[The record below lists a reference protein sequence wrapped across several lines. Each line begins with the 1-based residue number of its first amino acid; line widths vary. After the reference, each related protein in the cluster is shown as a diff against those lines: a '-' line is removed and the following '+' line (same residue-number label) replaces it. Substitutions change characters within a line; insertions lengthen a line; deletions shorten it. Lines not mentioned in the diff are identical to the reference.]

1 MKTNH
6 IMAAK
11 FSFHAPTRKHCSVC
25 ESYPQDEEGIL
36 DAHNAKASSASKFP
50 IHNWYYFVLGYSPDF
65 PNFILDREKA
75 NKLTKVVDPFMGSG
89 TTLIACKDRGI
100 ASAGIDANNY
110 FYDVV
115 NVKTDWS
122 INTSDIKKSLSAII
136 EEYNIRITKFFDE
149 TQETVENT
157 ENKVSFQSFSSS
169 HRPKMLVEKYI
180 SDIPFSKL
188 TIIKEVIEKTVDKS
202 DLHRFFSFAL
212 SSIIVSV
219 SNVKYGPGFGV
230 SKKLKHDVDVLEF
243 FTKKIERMIE
253 DLEGKTSDQINT
265 PVDVYLGDSRELSSY
280 IESES
285 VDLMITSP
293 PYPGDHEYTK
303 HTRLELIFMEYANN
317 ILEFRE
323 IKKRMVR
330 GSTTN
335 IYKNDN
341 EKDLISHIQ
350 SIEKIVK
357 LIDERLIEDNAS
369 SGFEKLYTKL
379 VQEYFGGMYNNLVES
394 YKVLKKGGKY
404 SLLVSDSHAFKM
416 VHIETAKILGEL
428 AEEIGFSNVEIELW
442 QSKKT
447 SSHSYML
454 RESIITVTK

>member
-1 MKTNH
+1 MATN
-6 IMAAK
+6 
-11 FSFHAPTRKHCSVC
+11 FRFHAPTRKHCSIC
-25 ESYPQDEEGIL
+25 ELYSQDEEGIL
-36 DAHNAKASSASKFP
+36 DSHNAKASSASKFP
-50 IHNWYYFVLGYSPDF
+50 VHNWYYFVLGYSPDF
-65 PNFILDREKA
+65 PNFILDREKIDQS
-75 NKLTKVVDPFMGSG
+75 TKVVDPFMGSG

-100 ASAGIDANNY
+100 YSAGVDANNY

-122 INTSDIKKSLSAII
+122 IDTTDIKKCLVEIVKA
-136 EEYNIRITKFFDE
+136 YGVRIDCFFDE
-149 TQETVENT
+149 TVDDRDLLTIDT
-157 ENKVSFQSFSSS
+157 TDKISFSSYANE

-180 SDIPFSKL
+180 SNIPFTKIS
-188 TIIKEVIEKTVDKS
+188 IIKEVIEELIDDS
-202 DLHRFFSFAL
+202 NLHRFFSFGL
-212 SSIIVSV
+212 SSILVSI
-219 SNVKYGPGFGV
+219 SNVRYGPGFGV
-230 SKKLKHDVDVLEF
+230 SKKPKHYVDVLDVF
-243 FTKKIERMIE
+243 VKKIERMIE
-253 DLEGKTSDQINT
+253 DLESKTTSQINT
-265 PVDVYLGDSRELSSY
+265 QVDAYLGDSRELSKY
-280 IESES
+280 FEDES

-335 IYKNDN
+335 IYKDDN

-350 SIEKIVK
+350 SIQKVVK
-357 LIDERLIEDNAS
+357 LIDERLKADNAT
-369 SGFEKLYTKL
+369 SGFEKLYTRL
-379 VQEYFGGMYNNLVES
+379 VQEYFGGMYNNFVES
-394 YKVLKKGGKY
+394 YKILKKGGRY

-428 AEEIGFSNVEIELW
+428 AKEVGYSSIEIELW

-454 RESIITVTK
+454 RENIITLTK

>member
-1 MKTNH
+1 
-6 IMAAK
+6 MAAN

-25 ESYPQDEEGIL
+25 ESYSQDEEGIL
-36 DAHNAKASSASKFP
+36 DVHNAKASSASKFP

-75 NKLTKVVDPFMGSG
+75 DKLTKVVDPFMGSG

-122 INTSDIKKSLSAII
+122 INTTKIKKSLSAIL

-149 TQETVENT
+149 TQETIENT
-157 ENKVSFQSFSSS
+157 EDKVSFQSFSNI

-188 TIIKEVIEKTVDKS
+188 SIIKEVIEKTVDKP

-230 SKKLKHDVDVLEF
+230 SKKPKHDVDVLDF

-454 RESIITVTK
+454 RESIITITK